1 MEKDDDDDDDDRDND
16 EGVVSNKT
24 SSRSES
30 TGVETP
36 SRQAGGDGLQ
46 SRVTRTVQ
54 ETPPLLRS
62 VLSKADSMNDTPNAA
77 YFRGK
82 LCGTIDV
89 WWLFDDG
96 GQSLPALSVS
106 VSLVACLWFLLLLLF
121 LFLFCCCCCSN
132 Y

>member
-1 MEKDDDDDDDDRDND
+1 MDKDDDDDDDDRDND

-36 SRQAGGDGLQ
+36 SRQAGGDGPQ
-46 SRVTRTVQ
+46 SRVTRRVQ

-121 LFLFCCCCCSN
+121 LLLLFF
-132 Y
+132 